1 MSEEQKTLIELRP
14 GERTWI
20 GRYRVTRLQA
30 GGWLFWS
37 KASQRITIANTLPEA
52 VELAQHCSVRSAA

>member
-1 MSEEQKTLIELRP
+1 MSEEQKTLIELQP

-30 GGWLFWS
+30 GGWCFWS
-37 KASQRITIANTLPEA
+37 KQSQRIRIENTLPEA
-52 VELAQHCSVRSAA
+52 VELAQRCTRKAAA

>member
-30 GGWLFWS
+30 GGWCFWS
-37 KASQRITIANTLPEA
+37 RRTHRIRIENTLPEA
-52 VELAQHCSVRSAA
+52 VELAQWCARSAD